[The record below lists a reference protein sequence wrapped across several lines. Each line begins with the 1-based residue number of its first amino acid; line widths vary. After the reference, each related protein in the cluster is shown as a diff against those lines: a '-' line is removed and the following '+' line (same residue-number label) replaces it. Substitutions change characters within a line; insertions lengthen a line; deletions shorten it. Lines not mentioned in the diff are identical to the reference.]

1 MLIPLR
7 WRLLS
12 SQFFWDRKVAS
23 RGGNVARL
31 NCVVW
36 DANTVVINAPYSGAL
51 LSVGGNNKGLVL
63 NKVFVNVGSTYNDEN
78 KSEGE
83 ETGPHGSIIIL

>member
-1 MLIPLR
+1 MTTVIVPV
-7 WRLLS
+7 
-12 SQFFWDRKVAS
+12 FWDREVAS

-36 DANTVVINAPYSGAL
+36 DANTVVVNAPYSGVM
-51 LSVGGNNKGLVL
+51 LSVGRNINELVL

-83 ETGPHGSIIIL
+83 ETGPHGSIIIMRQFFT